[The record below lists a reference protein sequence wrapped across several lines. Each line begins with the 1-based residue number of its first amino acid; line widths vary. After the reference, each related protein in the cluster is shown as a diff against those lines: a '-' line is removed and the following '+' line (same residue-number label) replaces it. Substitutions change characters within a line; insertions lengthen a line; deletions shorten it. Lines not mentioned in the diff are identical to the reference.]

1 MERSTMLLMGKST
14 INGPFSMAM
23 LVYQRVTSYWKKKH
37 IHQNHRYSFKTL
49 MFTTAFSKTTV
60 LVESQRYSGKPTFYK
75 DHEVTPGFRE
85 PTCSSQAKDIVINC
99 RGMPTLYLTYIYI
112 YEHI

>member
-1 MERSTMLLMGKST
+1 
-14 INGPFSMAM
+14 
-23 LVYQRVTSYWKKKH
+23 
-37 IHQNHRYSFKTL
+37 

-99 RGMPTLYLTYIYI
+99 RGMPTLYLTYIYMNI
-112 YEHI
+112 YNTIIITYNKSQVIITYIYKYIITGFTLETQWPMHLNPMYKRI